1 MGITNVIH
9 HQVPVSNLE
18 KAAQWYVDILGFEL
32 EKPIDSESKR
42 AFLHLPNKG
51 AAVHL
56 IQTDSKI
63 RLGIETASAEKD
75 NYVIGFYCENIK
87 ELQTK
92 LMNSGSTVILEDAG
106 SCGWWLFFNDM
117 DGNKYFAA
125 EDK

>member
-1 MGITNVIH
+1 MGLKTVIH

-18 KAAQWYVDILGFEL
+18 KAAKWYVDILGFEL
-32 EKPIDSESKR
+32 EKQIDSESKI
-42 AFLHLPNKG
+42 AFLHLPDKG

-56 IQTDSKI
+56 IQTYSKT
-63 RLGIETASAEKD
+63 RLSIETAEKD
-75 NYVIGFYCENIK
+75 NYIIGFYCENIK

-92 LMNSGSTVILEDAG
+92 LINSGSTATFEDADG
-106 SCGWWLFFNDM
+106 CGWWLYFSDI